1 MTDLNWGWF
10 CVRSQQKHELVAAR
24 HLRLLDQVSVFNP
37 RIHFARPI
45 RQRKVWVTQPLFPG
59 YLFARFN
66 WRESLCKVYYA
77 PGVQCVVHFG
87 NGWPTV
93 PEPVIEEIR
102 ALVGPNETYVLSEEV
117 SPGEEVQIIG
127 DSFEG
132 LSAVVTQ
139 VLPGRQRVA
148 LLLEFL
154 GRQTTI
160 EIGIHSI
167 IKQRI
172 RR

>member
-1 MTDLNWGWF
+1 
-10 CVRSQQKHELVAAR
+10 
-24 HLRLLDQVSVFNP
+24 
-37 RIHFARPI
+37 
-45 RQRKVWVTQPLFPG
+45 
-59 YLFARFN
+59 
-66 WRESLCKVYYA
+66 
-77 PGVQCVVHFG
+77 
-87 NGWPTV
+87 
-93 PEPVIEEIR
+93 
-102 ALVGPNETYVLSEEV
+102 VLSEEV

-139 VLPGRQRVA
+139 ILPGRQRVA